1 MAKSK
6 KVLETAVPGSTTSV
20 NPKSES
26 VISNILENPTAETV
40 LQITELELAKMM
52 LHRARMDV
60 QITVRENLQLKE
72 SELAR
77 KYNDE
82 RSMLR
87 GKQLDVT
94 RSLEEAQ
101 KDYNDVLRLI
111 NGRLGINMLEYIV
124 RDDGVLFKADSV

>member
-1 MAKSK
+1 MAKGK
-6 KVLETAVPGSTTSV
+6 KSVDVEVQVPGNAVNASVEGTT
-20 NPKSES
+20 ET
-26 VISNILENPTAETV
+26 ILQV
-40 LQITELELAKMM
+40 TELEMAKML

-60 QITVRENLQLKE
+60 QNTVRENLQLKE
-72 SELAR
+72 VELTR
-77 KYNDE
+77 KFNDE
-82 RSMLR
+82 RSYLR

-101 KDYNDVLRLI
+101 REYNDVLRLI